1 MSCAHD
7 RRAWMRS
14 LRFRLMVWNAIVVIV
29 TACVTL
35 VALREGVR
43 VTLIR
48 EFDQMLREDL
58 REIEIAV
65 MAHEDKA
72 TLYEQLDRKDS
83 GHAQHKWFAEL
94 IDADGSTEYQSMHAP
109 PNELWEDV
117 EPLSPHTAGECA
129 CWPSRFRVN
138 ASRFESGR
146 RKV

>member
-65 MAHEDKA
+65 MAHEDQGDALRA
-72 TLYEQLDRKDS
+72 TRPERLRPCP
-83 GHAQHKWFAEL
+83 A
-94 IDADGSTEYQSMHAP
+94 
-109 PNELWEDV
+109 
-117 EPLSPHTAGECA
+117 
-129 CWPSRFRVN
+129 
-138 ASRFESGR
+138 
-146 RKV
+146 